1 MRREI
6 VRKIGLWILTAALI
20 AAHIFFR
27 SQAHAADT
35 SWKEVHARSGDCQI
49 SFPVIPQ
56 MVEQKL
62 KVDNDGSEMHY
73 DVYLAPYSEHA
84 ICLLLV
90 AEYPKPLMPG
100 SEMLGLEGLLK
111 GILNQHPD
119 NKLVF
124 AKMGKFQG
132 YPAINFLIQSGEH
145 FFRGHAVMA
154 NSKLFM
160 IAMEGVQKHFEESI
174 FQKFLKS
181 FQLLINTQRD

>member
-1 MRREI
+1 MRREV
-6 VRKIGLWILTAALI
+6 VRKVGLWILTIALI

-27 SQAHAADT
+27 SQAHA
-35 SWKEVHARSGDCQI
+35 SELHWKSVQARSGDCQI
-49 SFPVIPQ
+49 AFPVMPQ
-56 MVEQKL
+56 MVQQKL
-62 KVDNDGSEMHY
+62 KVDQDGSEMHY

-90 AEYPKPLMPG
+90 AQYPKPLTPG
-100 SEMLGLEGLLK
+100 SETLGLEGLLK

-124 AKMGKFQG
+124 AKLVNFEG
-132 YPAINFLIQSGEH
+132 YPAINFLVQSGEH

-154 NSKLFM
+154 NNKLFM
-160 IAMEGVQKHFEESI
+160 IAIEGAQKHFEESI

-181 FQLLINTQRD
+181 FHLQNP